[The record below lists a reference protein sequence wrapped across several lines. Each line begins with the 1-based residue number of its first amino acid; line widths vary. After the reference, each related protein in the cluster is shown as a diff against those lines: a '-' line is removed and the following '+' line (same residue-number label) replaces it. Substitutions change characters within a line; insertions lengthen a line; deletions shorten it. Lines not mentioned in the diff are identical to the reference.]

1 MNHKLGIIG
10 FGGMGYHHAER
21 VKERVDCLDVH
32 GVYDI
37 RKERMELA
45 KSKGIATYESTDALL
60 ADKEI
65 DLVTIAVPNNFHKEL
80 VIRALRAGKNVVCE
94 KPVALNSEELLEMT
108 AVAKETGKVFTV
120 HQNRR
125 WDKDFVIVKTA
136 IEQGKLGKPFF
147 IESRV
152 AGSNGVLH
160 EWRGYKINGGG
171 MLYDWGI
178 HLIDQ
183 MLWLIDSPVISVY
196 ASLKKVF
203 CKECDDNFK
212 LFLKFE
218 NGIDADIEIDTY
230 NFIALPRWHVVG
242 DRATLNVDDW
252 ACHGKIL
259 SAKET
264 GVEWSE
270 TIVYTEAGPTRS
282 MAPRRKET
290 ILEEPLPEVT
300 PHWSDFY
307 KNVCATIEGR
317 EKLIV
322 TPEQALRLCA
332 WSTPRLS
339 QTRRTSRCR
348 QGSDFYYIGGRIW

>member
-10 FGGMGYHHAER
+10 YGGMGHHHAEK
-21 VKERVDCLDVH
+21 VMTKVDRLDVS

-37 RKERMELA
+37 REERMVLA
-45 KSKGIATYESTDALL
+45 KSEGFNTYDSTDALL
-60 ADKEI
+60 ADKSI
-65 DLVTIAVPNNFHKEL
+65 DLVTIATPNNFHKEL
-80 VIRALRAGKNVVCE
+80 VIRALRAGKNVICE
-94 KPVALNSEELLEMT
+94 KPVALNSEELVEMMG
-108 AVAKETGKVFTV
+108 VAKETGKVFTV

-125 WDKDFVIVKTA
+125 WDRDFVIVKTA
-136 IEQGKLGKPFF
+136 IEQGMLGKPFF

-152 AGSNGVLH
+152 AGSNGVLY
-160 EWRGYKINGGG
+160 EWRGYKVCGGG

-183 MLWLIDSPVISVY
+183 MMWMVDSPVISVY
-196 ASLKKVF
+196 ASLKKIF

-242 DRATLNVDDW
+242 DRATLSVDDW

-259 SAKET
+259 SAKEN
-264 GVEWSE
+264 GIEWSE

-290 ILEEPLPEVT
+290 ILEEALPEVRT
-300 PHWSDFY
+300 DWTDFY
-307 KNVCATIEGR
+307 KNVCAAIEGK

-322 TPEQALRLCA
+322 TPEQALRVMRVVDA
-332 WSTPRLS
+332 AFKSNDENQSVKTY
-339 QTRRTSRCR
+339 T
-348 QGSDFYYIGGRIW
+348 